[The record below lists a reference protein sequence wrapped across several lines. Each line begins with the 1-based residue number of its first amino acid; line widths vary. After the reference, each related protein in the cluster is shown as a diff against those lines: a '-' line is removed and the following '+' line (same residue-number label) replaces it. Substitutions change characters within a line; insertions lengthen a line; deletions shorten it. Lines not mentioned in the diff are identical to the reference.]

1 MDFAPEMLQY
11 AEQRSGREL
20 RPGHAP
26 IDWIEGDA
34 LSLPFDNSVFD
45 AATMGYGLRN
55 VDNIPRALRELHRV
69 LRPGCHAAVLDFN
82 NNANPV
88 ISGVQGFMLDNVVVP
103 AATKYG
109 LQDEYAYLR
118 PSIQRFPSGGVP
130 CAPMPC

>member
-11 AEQRSGREL
+11 ADQRSGREL

-34 LSLPFDNSVFD
+34 LSLPFDSCSFD

-55 VDNIPRALRELHRV
+55 VKDIPLALRELHRV
-69 LRPGCHAAVLDFN
+69 LRPGCFAAILDFN
-82 NNANPV
+82 NASSPV
-88 ISGVQGFMLDNVVVP
+88 VSGLQGFMLDNVVVP
-103 AATKYG
+103 AASKYG

-118 PSIQRFPSGGVP
+118 PSIQRFLTGTTLPLVS
-130 CAPMPC
+130 